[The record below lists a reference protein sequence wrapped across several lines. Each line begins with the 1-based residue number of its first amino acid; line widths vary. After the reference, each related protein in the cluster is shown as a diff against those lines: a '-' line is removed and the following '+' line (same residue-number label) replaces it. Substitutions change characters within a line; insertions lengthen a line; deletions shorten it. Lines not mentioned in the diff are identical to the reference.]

1 MCPVL
6 AVDLDGTLLRSD
18 MLHETLWGALAVR
31 SRLLGD
37 GDPSPCSEGVPR

>member
-1 MCPVL
+1 VPVL

-37 GDPSPCSEGVPR
+37 AIRRCSEGVPR